1 MLDNNSFFRGLWFS
15 STFLSCLAVSP
26 MADNWSKSEKTSNIG
41 LSSVLEFNS
50 PPSPPEKKAPA
61 MLAEVFLFQTRDLEQ
76 YNP

>member
-1 MLDNNSFFRGLWFS
+1 
-15 STFLSCLAVSP
+15 